1 MGNPEFL
8 HSLKSL
14 TVRHRGCVA
23 TIGSFDGVHR
33 GHKVVLQQVKD
44 KAKSLGL
51 PSLVMVFEPQPYE
64 FFSRESAPA
73 RLMRLREKVCALFS
87 EGVDRVL
94 CLKFDESLRSLT
106 AQAYI
111 DQVLINGLG
120 VKHLV
125 IGDDFRFGCDRSG
138 DFNMLCEAGKLN
150 GFSVCDTQT
159 QSDDG
164 DRISSTRIRKLLEQ
178 DQLGD
183 AQRLLG
189 KDYSVYGRVIYGKQ
203 LGRKIGFPT
212 LNIGLGRY
220 RAPVQ
225 GVYAVEVRQDG
236 SASKKCWQG
245 VANVGVRPTVE
256 GNAKPL
262 LEVHLLNENQNLYG
276 EFLTVVFKKKIRKE
290 QKFADVDELKLQIK
304 RDSDAA
310 RTFFADAK

>member
-14 TVRHRGCVA
+14 TARHRGCVA

-51 PSLVMVFEPQPYE
+51 PSLVMVFEPQPHE

-73 RLMRLREKVCALFS
+73 RLMRLREKVCALFA

-94 CLKFDESLRSLT
+94 CLKFDESLRNLT

-111 DQVLINGLG
+111 DQVLIKGLA

-159 QSDDG
+159 QSEDG
-164 DRISSTRIRKLLEQ
+164 DRISSTRIRKLLRQ
-178 DQLGD
+178 DQLED

-225 GVYAVEVRQDG
+225 GVYAVEVRHIDAQG
-236 SASKKCWQG
+236 VEASWQG

-262 LEVHLLNENQNLYG
+262 LEVHLLNENQDLYG
-276 EFLTVVFKKKIRKE
+276 EFLTVVFKKKIRQE
-290 QKFADVDELKLQIK
+290 QKFTDVEALTRQI
-304 RDSDAA
+304 RQDCETAQA
-310 RTFFADAK
+310 FFGQ